1 MRSVQFLVAFLCAS
15 QVQAICLTDC
25 RTNKCASLDYYMK
38 KCNNCNPK
46 LVGTKCKQSFCASH
60 PELCS
65 NNQPLRNL
73 TTAVPD
79 VRPDANRQDRQH
91 AICYAPLFKE
101 WKFEG
106 NDNRTITPE
115 NLNTL
120 TIVFFEQTGGH
131 AQARNIGSVRN
142 VLASYFAEMYPEL
155 RTMAPEEA
163 SKQVSLMIRMK
174 FGKSL
179 EQSNNLDF
187 HNIIERIRQ
196 EVFKKKGI
204 PIENVFEKYKDRN
217 YPITIARMG
226 CSSEK
231 LFKPIR

>member
-1 MRSVQFLVAFLCAS
+1 MRLIQLLTILLGAS

-25 RTNKCASLDYYMK
+25 RTDRCANLDYYMK
-38 KCNNCNPK
+38 KCNGCNPRF
-46 LVGTKCKQSFCASH
+46 VGSKCTNSFCTAH
-60 PELCS
+60 PELCA
-65 NNQPLRNL
+65 NNKPLKNL
-73 TTAVPD
+73 TTTTLD
-79 VRPDANRQDRQH
+79 VRPDANNQYRQH
-91 AICYAPLFKE
+91 AVCYAPLFKE

-120 TIVFFEQTGGH
+120 TIVFFEQTGGN

-155 RTMAPEEA
+155 RTKPPEKA
-163 SKQVSLMIRMK
+163 SQQVSLMIRMK

-179 EQSNNLDF
+179 EQSSNLDF
-187 HNIIERIRQ
+187 HNIIERVRQ
-196 EVFKKKGI
+196 EIFKKKGI
-204 PIENVFEKYKDRN
+204 PTDKVFEKYKNRN
-217 YPITIARMG
+217 YPITIAQMG
-226 CSSEK
+226 CSSER